1 MCDSLATKSLK
12 PWFVSFTV
20 VSKCAFH
27 VLPDWQQNVPR
38 WNFGFGISLLV
49 KERVSH
55 SQLLGPWPL
64 QPRRTPEAQGGNC
77 CSFRYSNSPW
87 AWNLERPV
95 ISTSCEM
102 LFLWVLLEDPIS
114 ANWLDKGSPQ
124 SNFEILSP
132 FSVLALI
139 RPFCVAYFLCVSRQK
154 PRQYCKVISLQV
166 K

>member
-1 MCDSLATKSLK
+1 MCISCASWLATKCPSAELWFWVFITCERKSKSLPAVGPLASQTPQDSWSPGWQLLVFQVLKFSLGLK
-12 PWFVSFTV
+12 P
-20 VSKCAFH
+20 
-27 VLPDWQQNVPR
+27 Q
-38 WNFGFGISLLV
+38 
-49 KERVSH
+49 
-55 SQLLGPWPL
+55 
-64 QPRRTPEAQGGNC
+64 
-77 CSFRYSNSPW
+77 
-87 AWNLERPV
+87 ERPV

-132 FSVLALI
+132 FSVLALV

-154 PRQYCKVISLQV
+154 QPQYCKVVSLQV